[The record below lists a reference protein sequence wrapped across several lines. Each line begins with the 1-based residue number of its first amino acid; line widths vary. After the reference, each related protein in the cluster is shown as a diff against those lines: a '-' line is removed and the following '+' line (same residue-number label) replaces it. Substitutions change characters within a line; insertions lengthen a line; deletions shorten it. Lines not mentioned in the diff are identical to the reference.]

1 MIEKTRFLAVSHL
14 KGGSGA
20 STVAVN
26 LAAGLALGGRR
37 VVLMD
42 LDPVGASTFHV
53 TEQPP
58 PRDLA
63 NALEGRGR
71 LFEVLAETAVPGLLL
86 AAASPALV
94 AWDRRP
100 ERFPVDL
107 ARVFSEVPE
116 DIDAVIIDT
125 PPSYGAIVRG
135 TLAVLPGGAVLAPV
149 QTRAL
154 DLVGFADLVQLID
167 DLREQN
173 LDLRLAGVVPV
184 RVNRTAL
191 SAEVLAALEQ
201 QYGERLLPGIRDS
214 TVVARAPL
222 AHKPLQLASPR
233 AKATED
239 FAALTSAVIHS
250 LFEPK
255 EPLTTCAGL
264 AG

>member
-1 MIEKTRFLAVSHL
+1 MPEKTHFLAVSHL

-26 LAAGLALGGRR
+26 LAAGLALEGRR
-37 VVLMD
+37 VALID
-42 LDPVGASTFHV
+42 FDPVGASTFHV
-53 TEQPP
+53 TEQVPP
-58 PRDLA
+58 LDIA
-63 NALEGRGR
+63 VALEGRAH
-71 LFEVLAETAVPGLLL
+71 LPEVLAETAVPGLFIG
-86 AAASPALV
+86 AASPALV
-94 AWDRRP
+94 SWDRRP

-116 DIDAVIIDT
+116 EIDAVVLDT

-135 TLAVLPGGAVLAPV
+135 TLAVLPGGVVLAPV

-167 DLREQN
+167 ELREQN
-173 LDLRLAGVVPV
+173 PELRLAGVVPV

-222 AHKPLQLASPR
+222 AHKPLQLTSPR
-233 AKATED
+233 SKAAED
-239 FAALTSAVIHS
+239 FAALTEAVS
-250 LFEPK
+250 RLVLEPSP
-255 EPLTTCAGL
+255 ELL
-264 AG
+264 AVRD